1 MDKTTPRPWKI
12 NGPWIIARELL
23 NDGNWHEREVATA
36 GIGWRP
42 FEDNNANAALI
53 VKAVNSY
60 DATQAALKAL
70 VEVVERIKFQK
81 SPLHGGLVVAKHH
94 GAEAYFAETLA
105 LMDKALRLAQE
116 VQK

>member
-42 FEDNNANAALI
+42 SENNNANAELI

-60 DATQAALKAL
+60 ESTQAALKAL
-70 VEVVERIKFQK
+70 V
-81 SPLHGGLVVAKHH
+81 
-94 GAEAYFAETLA
+94 GAVKTHLWRHDREAQSANFSQCGCNTCL
-105 LMDKALRLAQE
+105 LLRPAIAQE
-116 VQK
+116 AMK